1 MSDDSRLH
9 ELRAEVGRVAATPL
23 SRLIAADPARAGDFA
38 LKVGPIY
45 ASFARQGYDRD
56 ALAWLFRAAEAAG
69 SRERLQALFDGQ
81 TVNVTEGRPALH
93 TALRGDFSHAPIAH
107 DAHREALKARA
118 QMRAVVGALSAS

>member
-56 ALAWLFRAAEAAG
+56 AL
-69 SRERLQALFDGQ
+69 
-81 TVNVTEGRPALH
+81 
-93 TALRGDFSHAPIAH
+93 
-107 DAHREALKARA
+107 
-118 QMRAVVGALSAS
+118 GALLRVAVPEFQPIGEHPDYKESATVVAFPARNARKI